1 MANLIDSLTDYR
13 LAIAT
18 ARREHKLSMPRAIR
32 SVLTAKLRYGIGPRF
47 HSLFELATH
56 PESAWPDFL
65 LDEPLKVVLRRMNPE
80 QHREVVNDKLLFMN
94 HCMAHGIA
102 TIPLVCAV
110 DRHPRTACPP
120 ALLAKDQSDWC
131 RLIDAGPNEQFVKLI
146 NGSWGLDAFL
156 IERRGGQWH
165 YCGQSG
171 DSAALYAFAM
181 ERLGQRRGWIVQ
193 PRIRPHPALQAIMSP
208 HGLGTFRVVSV
219 LDNDT
224 PRILYAVLR
233 IPVGMNR
240 ADNFVHGSSGNL
252 IAAVDLAAGQL
263 SRARA
268 SKSPSWPVMIDVDL
282 HPETG
287 GTITGMTIPQWSEL
301 KELVIQ
307 SHSTLPDL
315 VTLGWDI
322 ALTDDGPLVVETN
335 PTYDIDI
342 IQTALKQGVGREMGA
357 YLVKPLH

>member
-13 LAIAT
+13 LAIST

-32 SVLTAKLRYGIGPRF
+32 SVLSAKLRYGIGPRF

-94 HCMAHGIA
+94 HCVAHGIA

-156 IERRGGQWH
+156 IERRDGQWH

-193 PRIRPHPALQAIMSP
+193 PRIHPHPALQAIMSP
-208 HGLGTFRVVSV
+208 HGLGTFRVVSITRNAV
-219 LDNDT
+219 
-224 PRILYAVLR
+224 PQILFALLR
-233 IPVGMNR
+233 IPVGRNC
-240 ADNFVHGSSGNL
+240 ADNFVHGASGNL
-252 IAAVDLAAGQL
+252 ISAVDLVAGKL
-263 SRARA
+263 YCARG
-268 SKSPSWPVMIDVDL
+268 SKSQAWPVMSDIHH
-282 HPETG
+282 HPETQYL
-287 GTITGMTIPQWSEL
+287 ITNTSIPFWNDL
-301 KELVIQ
+301 KTLVTRAHL
-307 SHSTLPDL
+307 SLPDL
-315 VTLGWDI
+315 VTIGWDVAI
-322 ALTDDGPLVVETN
+322 TSQGPVLVEAN
-335 PTYDIDI
+335 ATYDVDLVQAAI
-342 IQTALKQGVGREMGA
+342 KRGVRNEIFEA
-357 YLVKPLH
+357 P